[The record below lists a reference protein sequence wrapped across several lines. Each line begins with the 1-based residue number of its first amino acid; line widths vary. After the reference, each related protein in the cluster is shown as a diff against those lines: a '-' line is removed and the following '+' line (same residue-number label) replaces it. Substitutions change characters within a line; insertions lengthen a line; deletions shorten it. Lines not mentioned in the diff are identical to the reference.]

1 MGISD
6 GKTALVS
13 VSAHKSKIAPT
24 IMETGISLRLS
35 GPVTARVMC
44 GTSRPT
50 KPIIPETETQT
61 AAIREAVTRS
71 ASVTFFVSTPSEEA
85 VLLPRAIRLR
95 SLAKKKDIKKP
106 AHTNSRVS

>member
-6 GKTALVS
+6 GKTALVI
-13 VSAHKSKIAPT
+13 VSAHKSKIAPA

-35 GPVTARVMC
+35 GPVTALVMC

-50 KPIIPETETQT
+50 KPIMPETETQT
-61 AAIREAVTRS
+61 AATREAVTRS
-71 ASVTFFVSTPSEEA
+71 IRVTFFVSTPSDEA
-85 VLLPRAIRLR
+85 VLSPKAIRLR

-106 AHTNSRVS
+106 VHTKSRVS

>member
-85 VLLPRAIRLR
+85 VLSPRAIRLR